1 MPPPQIPIARYA
13 ANQLY
18 PKGQEQKEADEHLS
32 ACVAASVCV
41 LVFFIIALLVSYI
54 SSGYQVS
61 AAFLKA
67 TQTAPKRA
75 SFRSTD
81 APRD

>member
-1 MPPPQIPIARYA
+1 MLPRFSADTQQQTKNR
-13 ANQLY
+13 
-18 PKGQEQKEADEHLS
+18 GGDQKREADEHLS

-41 LVFFIIALLVSYI
+41 LVFFVIALLVSYI

-67 TQTAPKRA
+67 TQTRL
-75 SFRSTD
+75 FQIH
-81 APRD
+81 